1 MPKSQRP
8 KDPFAKRES
17 DNYANPVASREFIL
31 EQLELIGEPV
41 GLDQLVVH
49 LKITDEDQIEG
60 LRRRLIAM
68 SRDGQIISN
77 RRGVY
82 GLASLMELIKGRI
95 QGHKDGFGFFIPEG
109 GGDDFFL
116 SPREMDRLFDG
127 DKVLARHVGF
137 DSRGRKEGTIVEI
150 LERRYSQI
158 VGRFYH
164 EQGFGIVVPDSK
176 RIPHEILIPEAQIGS
191 AKDGEFVVAELTEYP
206 AKRKKAVG
214 KIVEILGDVTTP
226 GLEIDMAVRSH
237 DIPHEWPE
245 AVTKETSR
253 FSDEVGE
260 SETQDRFDLRQTPFV
275 TIDGEDAKD
284 FDDAVFAESK
294 KSGGWTLF
302 VAIAD
307 VSNYVKIGSA
317 LDSEAINRGT
327 SVYFPGHVIPMLP
340 EKLSNG
346 LCSLKPK
353 VDRLTLVC
361 EMQFAATGEMQ
372 DYDFYEAVIH
382 SHGRLTYTEVA
393 DMLQPAEGELR
404 ISVQEKLLKR
414 YAPLMPHLKDLYS
427 LYKALRSVRD
437 KSGAMDF
444 ESTETRIV
452 FGENKKIREIVPVER
467 NEAHKLIEECM
478 LRANVAA
485 ALLLQEKEVPALY
498 RIHEGPNPD
507 KLKNLREFL
516 KEMDMFLG
524 GGDEP
529 EPMDYQNVLTQM
541 DGRPDKHLLQ
551 TMLIRSMMQA
561 VYQPENVGHFGLG
574 YEAYTHFTSPIRR
587 YPDLLVHRAIRYL
600 VRNKKGKHLKKHK
613 AAKGIDKKSIYPYQ
627 MSDMISFGE
636 NCSIAERR
644 ADAASYSVIDWLKC
658 EYMQEHVGEEFTG
671 TVASVT
677 SFGLF
682 VELND
687 IYIEGLVH
695 ITELTNDYY
704 HFDPVRHCLQGERTQ
719 KVYRLGDTVDVR
731 VVRVNLDEKKIDLQM
746 QDSRAAVPGT
756 KKSGLREA
764 LRTGKVGKS
773 SAGKGNAGKGKESQK
788 KSESG
793 KSGAPRRS
801 RGGKKETGAGQEAK
815 RGRDGQAPIKK
826 GGSSLSRPSSKPKS
840 ASLPKPNRAT
850 QPSKVSGGA
859 VQAAGQT
866 SGAPNK
872 NTAKKAATRKKPAN
886 KKANGGA
893 AKRAGG
899 KNPTA
904 ASNTA
909 PGTAKAKKRA
919 NRSGA
924 AKKRVKAKAKSA
936 TKAHE

>member
-1 MPKSQRP
+1 MPKTQPP

-41 GLDQLVVH
+41 GLEQLVVH
-49 LKITDEDQIEG
+49 LKITDEEQIEG

-109 GGDDFFL
+109 GGDDYFL

-127 DKVLARHVGF
+127 DKVLARHIGF

-237 DIPHEWPE
+237 DIPHEWPK
-245 AVTKETSR
+245 AVKKETSR
-253 FSDEVGE
+253 FSDEVGD
-260 SETQDRFDLRQTPFV
+260 SEFQDRFDLRQTPFV

-317 LDSEAINRGT
+317 LDDEAINRGT

-361 EMQFAATGEMQ
+361 EMQFANTGEMEG
-372 DYDFYEAVIH
+372 YDFYEAVIH

-404 ISVQEKLLKR
+404 VSVQEKLLKR
-414 YAPLMPHLKDLYS
+414 YDSLIPHLKDLYS
-427 LYKALRSVRD
+427 LYQALRSVRD

-467 NEAHKLIEECM
+467 NEAHRLIEECM

-485 ALLLQEKEVPALY
+485 ARLLEEKELPALY

-507 KLKNLREFL
+507 KLKNLRDFL
-516 KEMDMFLG
+516 KEIDMSLG
-524 GGDEP
+524 GGEKP
-529 EPMDYQNVLTQM
+529 EPMDYQKVLAQM
-541 DGRPDKHLLQ
+541 AGRADKHLLQ

-600 VRNKKGKHLKKHK
+600 VRNKKGKHLKRHK
-613 AAKGIDKKSIYPYQ
+613 AAKGIDKKSIYPYE
-627 MSDMISFGE
+627 MKDMISFGE
-636 NCSIAERR
+636 NCSTAERR

-658 EYMQEHVGEEFTG
+658 EYMQDHVGEEFTG

-704 HFDPVRHCLQGERTQ
+704 HFDPVRHCLEGERTR

-756 KKSGLREA
+756 KKSGTRDA
-764 LRTGKVGKS
+764 LRTGKVGKGKD
-773 SAGKGNAGKGKESQK
+773 SAKNSDSAKGGASRRSK
-788 KSESG
+788 SG
-793 KSGAPRRS
+793 KKAVGASDGRAPL
-801 RGGKKETGAGQEAK
+801 KKA
-815 RGRDGQAPIKK
+815 
-826 GGSSLSRPSSKPKS
+826 GSSQSKPNARSKPSSQSKPD
-840 ASLPKPNRAT
+840 RAAK
-850 QPSKVSGGA
+850 PSKANSG
-859 VQAAGQT
+859 
-866 SGAPNK
+866 SGDTTTPQKTASK
-872 NTAKKAATRKKPAN
+872 KTTAKKRSVS
-886 KKANGGA
+886 KKANPGA
-893 AKRAGG
+893 GDRSKG
-899 KNPTA
+899 KNSAAALTA
-904 ASNTA
+904 T
-909 PGTAKAKKRA
+909 PGTTKAKKRA

-924 AKKRVKAKAKSA
+924 AKKRVKAKAKL
-936 TKAHE
+936 TD